1 MKRKMGSIE
10 QSILLEIFILIEDG
24 KELEAVKAYADLY
37 EIHPISNAIQPM
49 RMAYQQFCQS
59 IES

>member
-10 QSILLEIFILIEDG
+10 QSILLEIFILIEGG

-37 EIHPISNAIQPM
+37 DISLISNAIQPM
-49 RMAYQQFCQS
+49 RMAYQQFCQPV
-59 IES
+59 ES